1 MLRLDFIFLKR
12 IIKEFEYV
20 DMMDKLL
27 LMRLVL
33 QKTTRLGD
41 SWDFYGNWFRISFF
55 PCD

>member
-33 QKTTRLGD
+33 QKTSHLGD
-41 SWDFYGNWFRISFF
+41 FLGFLWELV
-55 PCD
+55 